1 MKFLKKTVPPS
12 LRAFPRSVLALGR
25 GDTPLHQAAAEGKT
39 EVVELLVAANAPL
52 DVKNQHGQGPQF
64 GRDSFGSFLTRY
76 RLSGDRNSQI
86 LPAEKSFV
94 KTAAKCP
101 HLRCLEVNSSI

>member
-52 DVKNQHGQGPQF
+52 DVKNQHGRGPQF
-64 GRDSFGSFLTRY
+64 GRDSFGSFWRLT
-76 RLSGDRNSQI
+76 
-86 LPAEKSFV
+86 V
-94 KTAAKCP
+94 
-101 HLRCLEVNSSI
+101 CLEIGIHRSFQQKSHLLRQPPSVHIFRV